1 MLNFLFRR
9 FYRLRLLQSVSLGHL
24 LDDLAGVGQPPLRKQ
39 RAVAPVLRL
48 ADVLEAE
55 QNQLLVFLL
64 SLGIKPLD
72 DTDNLIDADLIQLLE
87 ILSLVLLIAQLQHI
101 VPRSQRVALFADLV
115 PS

>member
-9 FYRLRLLQSVSLGHL
+9 FCRLRLLQSVSLRHL

-48 ADVLEAE
+48 TDVLKAE
-55 QNQLLVFLL
+55 QNQLLVLLL
-64 SLGIKPLD
+64 SLGVKPLD
-72 DTDNLIDADLIQLLE
+72 DADNLIDADLIQLLK
-87 ILSLVLLIAQLQHI
+87 ILGLVLLIAQLQHI
-101 VPRSQRVALFADLV
+101 VPRSQRVALFTDLV